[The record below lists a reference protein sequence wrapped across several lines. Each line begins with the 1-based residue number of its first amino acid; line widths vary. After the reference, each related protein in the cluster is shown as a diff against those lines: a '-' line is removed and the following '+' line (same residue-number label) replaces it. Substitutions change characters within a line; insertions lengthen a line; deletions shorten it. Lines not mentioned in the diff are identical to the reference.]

1 MGLITQRRGKEWPRV
16 STIPRNEDA
25 LQGKN
30 TTLEWLSVP
39 PRKRTPKK
47 YTTLD
52 AAASVSVPV
61 GSHAYWIRVQQF
73 QPELCRMA
81 CRKDAL
87 IMYEVL
93 LHDSLGITDD
103 DLDDAV
109 LKTEGDFRVN
119 GEYRISDHIKTKL
132 QILHEP

>member
-1 MGLITQRRGKEWPRV
+1 
-16 STIPRNEDA
+16 
-25 LQGKN
+25 
-30 TTLEWLSVP
+30 
-39 PRKRTPKK
+39 
-47 YTTLD
+47 
-52 AAASVSVPV
+52 
-61 GSHAYWIRVQQF
+61 
-73 QPELCRMA
+73 MA

-87 IMYEVL
+87 ILYEVL

-109 LKTEGDFRVN
+109 LKMEGDFRMN